1 MPYGLVPAAQAV
13 TLGAARAAFGIGT
26 ATTVTCDWLRFCVNM
41 NVAPEALKSPDMQTA
56 IANPRRAH
64 RYEIHTDIRFR
75 PTAVKNWHI
84 GETENISDTG
94 MLVRALEAVPIN
106 TPIQLE
112 LYTPAPLSGVA
123 QMPVICNGRVV
134 RTFHALND
142 RGLVRLAIEVQ
153 STEVLPHSVSQ
164 HEGSADPQVVEAF
177 HALTNQLSVVVGT
190 AELLLATNHELDDV
204 TAARLRKMKDVTL
217 QAATT
222 AKKLLT

>member
-1 MPYGLVPAAQAV
+1 M
-13 TLGAARAAFGIGT
+13 RT
-26 ATTVTCDWLRFCVNM
+26 AT
-41 NVAPEALKSPDMQTA
+41 P
-56 IANPRRAH
+56 NPRRAH
-64 RYEIHTDIRFR
+64 RYEIRTDIRFR
-75 PTAVKNWHI
+75 PIAVKNWHI

-134 RTFHALND
+134 RSFHQLGD

-153 STEVLPHSVSQ
+153 STEVQPHSTSQ
-164 HEGSADPQVVEAF
+164 KGEPIDARLAEAF

-190 AELLLATNHELDDV
+190 AELMLASHELDDV

>member
-1 MPYGLVPAAQAV
+1 
-13 TLGAARAAFGIGT
+13 
-26 ATTVTCDWLRFCVNM
+26 
-41 NVAPEALKSPDMQTA
+41 MQTA
-56 IANPRRAH
+56 TANPRRAH

-75 PTAVKNWHI
+75 PMAVRNWHI

-94 MLVRALEAVPIN
+94 ILVRALEAVPIN

-123 QMPVICNGRVV
+123 QMPVICSGRVV
-134 RTFHALND
+134 RSFHALGD

-153 STEVLPHSVSQ
+153 STEVQPHSSPKDEPV
-164 HEGSADPQVVEAF
+164 DPRLVEAF

-190 AELLLATNHELDDV
+190 AELLLASHELDDD

-222 AKKLLT
+222 AKRLLT

>member
-1 MPYGLVPAAQAV
+1 MAV
-13 TLGAARAAFGIGT
+13 R
-26 ATTVTCDWLRFCVNM
+26 
-41 NVAPEALKSPDMQTA
+41 
-56 IANPRRAH
+56 H
-64 RYEIHTDIRFR
+64 
-75 PTAVKNWHI
+75 WHI

-123 QMPVICNGRVV
+123 QVPVICSGRVV
-134 RTFHALND
+134 RSFHALGD
-142 RGLVRLAIEVQ
+142 RGLVRLAIEVE
-153 STEVLPHSVSQ
+153 STEVQPHSTSHKDESV
-164 HEGSADPQVVEAF
+164 DPRLVEAF

-190 AELLLATNHELDDV
+190 AELLLADHEFDDV

-222 AKKLLT
+222 AKRMLT